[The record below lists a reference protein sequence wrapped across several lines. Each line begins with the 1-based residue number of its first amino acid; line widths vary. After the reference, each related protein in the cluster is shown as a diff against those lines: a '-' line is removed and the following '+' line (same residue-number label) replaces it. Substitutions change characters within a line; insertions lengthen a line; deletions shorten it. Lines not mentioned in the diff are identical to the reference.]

1 MSRVVRDILTM
12 AGTYLIIV
20 CAFSSGLVFALSN
33 HHDFINNYVRLNS
46 TINANVNITAY
57 AQNFGDTM
65 YLLFW
70 TILDPGPKEEI
81 LDKGTGMRDIAATF
95 LLIAYQI
102 VMIVVFFNLLI
113 AIMNVTIQKYQDR

>member
-1 MSRVVRDILTM
+1 MYWLQLHEKMGPIVINISRVAKDILTM

-33 HHDFINNYVRLNS
+33 HHDFVNNYVRLNS
-46 TINANVNITAY
+46 TTDANVNITAY

-81 LDKGTGMRDIAATF
+81 LDKGIDSDP
-95 LLIAYQI
+95 LLKPEI
-102 VMIVVFFNLLI
+102 
-113 AIMNVTIQKYQDR
+113 